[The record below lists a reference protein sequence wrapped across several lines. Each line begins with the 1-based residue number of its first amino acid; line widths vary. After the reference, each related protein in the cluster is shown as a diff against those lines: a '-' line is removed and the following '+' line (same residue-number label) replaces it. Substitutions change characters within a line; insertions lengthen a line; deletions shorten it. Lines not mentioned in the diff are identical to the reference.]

1 MSSSLLRSASFL
13 VAGLASLSLTACGGG
28 GGNNDGLQ
36 ELTVESTANLDGGTN
51 FNNNGSVNTGS
62 PGLAPLVGDQTF
74 VASGGTILY
83 NAFWSF
89 DISALPAGAT
99 IQSAIL
105 RLHQAGT
112 AGSPTAAFALARL
125 DHVNYGTVFPATSG
139 AFNVI
144 STDIAQLT
152 DLDTAN
158 VPKPLEVTGAVQVD
172 LDAGRPRSQFR
183 LRPAIGTNN
192 DAQADFM
199 VFTDGETANASI
211 RPMLIITYSE

>member
-1 MSSSLLRSASFL
+1 MSSSFFRSASI
-13 VAGLASLSLTACGGG
+13 LASGFACLALAACGGG

-51 FNNNGSVNTGS
+51 FNNNGSVNSGS
-62 PGLAPLVGDQTF
+62 SSAAPLVGDQSF

-89 DISALPAGAT
+89 DISGLPAGAT
-99 IQSAIL
+99 IESAIL
-105 RLHQAGT
+105 RLFQTGT
-112 AGSPTAAFALARL
+112 AGAPGAAFTLARL
-125 DHVNYGTVFPATSG
+125 DHVNYGNLFPATAT
-139 AFNVI
+139 AFNVVQ
-144 STDIAQLT
+144 TDIAQLT

-158 VPKPLEVTGAVQVD
+158 VPKPLDVTGAVQVD

-183 LRPAIGTNN
+183 LRPAIATNN

>member
-1 MSSSLLRSASFL
+1 M
-13 VAGLASLSLTACGGG
+13 
-28 GGNNDGLQ
+28 
-36 ELTVESTANLDGGTN
+36 
-51 FNNNGSVNTGS
+51 
-62 PGLAPLVGDQTF
+62 
-74 VASGGTILY
+74 Y

-89 DISALPAGAT
+89 DISGLPSGAT
-99 IQSAIL
+99 IESAIL
-105 RLHQAGT
+105 RLFQSGT
-112 AGSPTAAFALARL
+112 AGAPTAAFALARL

-183 LRPAIGTNN
+183 LRPAIPTNN